1 MARPTFMEIDRQ
13 DASMIRNKICR
24 ECMLSLVKVKQM
36 TVVDDGMQEAG
47 RQRQPLR
54 AIEDVTFLG
63 IQVVPPLSHDR
74 VSTSFTITPIPTQN
88 VDRSIPPIPPSPFG
102 VRDVCYDRPLLDN
115 RAF

>member
-1 MARPTFMEIDRQ
+1 MEIDQR
-13 DASMIRNKICR
+13 DASMTRDEIFR
-24 ECMLSLVKVKQM
+24 ECMHSLVKAKQM

-47 RQRQPLR
+47 RQRQPSR

-63 IQVVPPLSHDR
+63 IQVVPALSHER
-74 VSTSFTITPIPTQN
+74 VSTSFTITPIPTRN
-88 VDRSIPPIPPSPFG
+88 VDRSIPPIRPSPFG